1 MENGFAL
8 ILSELKKLKSAY
20 ELQFNSLSNQ
30 EDLTQIELTILG
42 FLLNN
47 TTFNTAKDIE
57 EVHVLKKSNISNA
70 IDHLIVRGYLTRNRD
85 IQDRRIIHL
94 EITEKGLAIATEI
107 KEIQKNFFTILFYHI
122 EFHSFHLFYIIK
134 SFLNFL
140 IMSAFV
146 LYELCKLL

>member
-47 TTFNTAKDIE
+47 PTFNTTKDIE

-107 KEIQKNFFTILFYHI
+107 KEIQKNFFTILFSDISKEECDIYFDI
-122 EFHSFHLFYIIK
+122 QRRIVNNIK
-134 SFLNFL
+134 K
-140 IMSAFV
+140 V
-146 LYELCKLL
+146 EKR

>member
-1 MENGFAL
+1 M
-8 ILSELKKLKSAY
+8 
-20 ELQFNSLSNQ
+20 
-30 EDLTQIELTILG
+30 TQIELTILG

-47 TTFNTAKDIE
+47 PTFNTAKDIE

-107 KEIQKNFFTILFYHI
+107 KEIQKKLFLPFCFQTLVKKNAIYILIFK
-122 EFHSFHLFYIIK
+122 EELSIILK
-134 SFLNFL
+134 
-140 IMSAFV
+140 
-146 LYELCKLL
+146 K

>member
-47 TTFNTAKDIE
+47 PTFNTAKDIE
-57 EVHVLKKSNISNA
+57 EVHVLKKSNISM
-70 IDHLIVRGYLTRNRD
+70 LLS
-85 IQDRRIIHL
+85 
-94 EITEKGLAIATEI
+94 
-107 KEIQKNFFTILFYHI
+107 ILFKKY
-122 EFHSFHLFYIIK
+122 SFNK
-134 SFLNFL
+134 VSNR
-140 IMSAFV
+140 
-146 LYELCKLL
+146 

>member
-47 TTFNTAKDIE
+47 PTFNTAKDIE

-70 IDHLIVRGYLTRNRD
+70 IDHLIVREYLTRNRD

-107 KEIQKNFFTILFYHI
+107 KEIQKNFFTILFSDISKEECDIYFDI
-122 EFHSFHLFYIIK
+122 QRRIVNNIK
-134 SFLNFL
+134 K
-140 IMSAFV
+140 V
-146 LYELCKLL
+146 EKR

>member
-47 TTFNTAKDIE
+47 PTFNTAKDIE

-107 KEIQKNFFTILFYHI
+107 KEIQKNFFTICFQTLVKKNAI
-122 EFHSFHLFYIIK
+122 YI
-134 SFLNFL
+134 L
-140 IMSAFV
+140 IFKE
-146 LYELCKLL
+146 ELSIILKK

>member
-20 ELQFNSLSNQ
+20 VLQFNSLSNQ

-47 TTFNTAKDIE
+47 PTFNTAKDIE

-70 IDHLIVRGYLTRNRD
+70 IDHLIVREFLTRNRD

-107 KEIQKNFFTILFYHI
+107 KEIQKNFFTILFSDISKEECDIYFDI
-122 EFHSFHLFYIIK
+122 QRRIVNNIK
-134 SFLNFL
+134 K
-140 IMSAFV
+140 V
-146 LYELCKLL
+146 EKR

>member
-47 TTFNTAKDIE
+47 PTFNTAKDIE

-70 IDHLIVRGYLTRNRD
+70 IDRLIVRGYLTRNRD

-107 KEIQKNFFTILFYHI
+107 KEIQKNFFTILFSDISKEECDIYFDIHRRI
-122 EFHSFHLFYIIK
+122 VNNIK
-134 SFLNFL
+134 K
-140 IMSAFV
+140 V
-146 LYELCKLL
+146 EKR

>member
-47 TTFNTAKDIE
+47 PTFNTAKDIE

-94 EITEKGLAIATEI
+94 EITEKGCLEKKVPSYEVDT
-107 KEIQKNFFTILFYHI
+107 KDFNQGDSKKLFYH
-122 EFHSFHLFYIIK
+122 
-134 SFLNFL
+134 
-140 IMSAFV
+140 FV
-146 LYELCKLL
+146 FRH

>member
-107 KEIQKNFFTILFYHI
+107 KEIQKNFFTILFSDISKEECDIYFDI
-122 EFHSFHLFYIIK
+122 QRRIVNNIK
-134 SFLNFL
+134 K
-140 IMSAFV
+140 V
-146 LYELCKLL
+146 EKR

>member
-47 TTFNTAKDIE
+47 LTFNTAKDIE

-107 KEIQKNFFTILFYHI
+107 KEIQKNFFTILFSDISKEECDIYFDI
-122 EFHSFHLFYIIK
+122 QRRIVNNIK
-134 SFLNFL
+134 K
-140 IMSAFV
+140 V
-146 LYELCKLL
+146 EKR

>member
-47 TTFNTAKDIE
+47 PTFNTAKDIE
-57 EVHVLKKSNISNA
+57 EVYVLKKSNISNA

-107 KEIQKNFFTILFYHI
+107 KEIQKNFFTILFSDISKEECDIYFDI
-122 EFHSFHLFYIIK
+122 QRRIVNNIK
-134 SFLNFL
+134 K
-140 IMSAFV
+140 V
-146 LYELCKLL
+146 EKR

>member
-20 ELQFNSLSNQ
+20 ESQFNSLSNK

-47 TTFNTAKDIE
+47 PTFNTAKDIE

-70 IDHLIVRGYLTRNRD
+70 IEHLILRGYLTRNRD
-85 IQDRRIIHL
+85 TQDRFKKIFLLFCFRTLVRKNAICILIFKKELSIIL
-94 EITEKGLAIATEI
+94 K
-107 KEIQKNFFTILFYHI
+107 K
-122 EFHSFHLFYIIK
+122 
-134 SFLNFL
+134 
-140 IMSAFV
+140 
-146 LYELCKLL
+146 

>member
-20 ELQFNSLSNQ
+20 ESQFNSLSNK

-47 TTFNTAKDIE
+47 PTFNTAKDIE

-70 IDHLIVRGYLTRNRD
+70 IEHLILRGYLTRNRD
-85 IQDRRIIHL
+85 TQDRRIIHL
-94 EITEKGLAIATEI
+94 EITK
-107 KEIQKNFFTILFYHI
+107 KRSHNSYRNKRDSKRFFY
-122 EFHSFHLFYIIK
+122 Y
-134 SFLNFL
+134 
-140 IMSAFV
+140 FV
-146 LYELCKLL
+146 FGH

>member
-20 ELQFNSLSNQ
+20 ESQFNSLSNK

-47 TTFNTAKDIE
+47 PTFNTAKDIE

-70 IDHLIVRGYLTRNRD
+70 IEHLILRGYLTRNRD
-85 IQDRRIIHL
+85 TQDRRIIHL
-94 EITEKGLAIATEI
+94 EITKKGLTIATEI
-107 KEIQKNFFTILFYHI
+107 KEIQKDFFTILFSDI
-122 EFHSFHLFYIIK
+122 RRKNAICILIFKKELSIILK
-134 SFLNFL
+134 
-140 IMSAFV
+140 
-146 LYELCKLL
+146 K

>member
-47 TTFNTAKDIE
+47 PTFNTAKDIE

-107 KEIQKNFFTILFYHI
+107 RRFKKTFLPFCFQTLVKKNAIYILIFKEELSIIL
-122 EFHSFHLFYIIK
+122 K
-134 SFLNFL
+134 
-140 IMSAFV
+140 
-146 LYELCKLL
+146 K